1 MSTTATSGSSALSA
15 AATAAQTIA
24 AAQAAEQAAAQSIIS
39 GSTGSSVDVSALVTS
54 IVGAKTAGATATLSA
69 AATTDTNTLSAY
81 GTLQAALEAFQTGVT
96 ALANGSALGSFT
108 TNASGSGLTATTG
121 TGATAGSYQIAVTQV
136 ASQQALT
143 SAAFSPTAALGTGT
157 MTVSVGGSSM
167 SIAVTSANNTLSGIA
182 NAIMNS
188 SSNPGITATV
198 VTGTNGAHLVLTSS
212 NPGAANTINVA
223 VSGVANDNGL
233 SSLGVTSAQGT
244 NSLSLPSVSSATAT
258 LGSGSMNISVGGS
271 SMSIAVASTETL
283 SDVAAAINSSSSI
296 PGLTA
301 SIVTGTG
308 GTQQLVLK
316 STNTGTA
323 NAINVSVTGD
333 SNTGDTLNS
342 LGVVANQVSSISTTG
357 ASTITSGS
365 AANPWNQTTPA
376 EDTQYT
382 IDGTAGTSSTD
393 VITAIQGVTI
403 NATSAAIGTPAGTP
417 QTLTV
422 AQNTSGASSAITGF
436 VALYNTLVTTYGQV
450 AGFDSTQ
457 AAGSQGGPLLGN
469 STLNTIQNSLA
480 NIISSGV
487 KNGNSTISLASI
499 GITMNQ
505 DGTLTANT
513 TATNTTTTIAD
524 ALSTNLSGVA
534 ALFNTTTGIGAQLNN
549 ALTTFLDPNNG
560 QLANSVTAVKA
571 DQASIATQQGALA
584 TYTAQL
590 TNQYQAEFTALNSLM
605 ATTNNNSQ
613 YLTQLFGGA
622 NSAGAMASATNT

>member
-1 MSTTATSGSSALSA
+1 MSTTATSGSSGLSA

-54 IVGAKTAGATATLSA
+54 IVGAKTAGATATLSS
-69 AATTDTNTLSAY
+69 AATNDTNTLSAY

-96 ALANGSALGSFT
+96 ALANGSALGAYT
-108 TNASGSGLTATTG
+108 VTASGSGLTATTG
-121 TGATAGSYQIAVTQV
+121 TGATAGNYSIGVTQL

-143 SAAFSPTAALGTGT
+143 SSAFPPTAALGTGT
-157 MTVSVGGSSM
+157 MTISVGGQSM
-167 SIAVTSANNTLSGIA
+167 SLNITSANNTLSGIA
-182 NAIMNS
+182 NAITNS
-188 SSNPGITATV
+188 TTNPGITATV

-212 NPGAANTINVA
+212 NPGAANTINIA
-223 VSGVANDNGL
+223 VTGVANDNGL

-244 NSLSLPSVSSATAT
+244 NSLTLPAVSSSSAT
-258 LGSGSMNISVGGS
+258 LGTGTMNISAGGS
-271 SMSIAVASTETL
+271 TL
-283 SDVAAAINSSSSI
+283 SIPVGASDTLSSIAAAINASTSI

-301 SIVTGTG
+301 SVVTGSSG
-308 GTQQLVLK
+308 SQLVLK
-316 STNTGTA
+316 STTTGTA
-323 NAINVSVTGD
+323 NPINVAVTGD
-333 SNTGDTLNS
+333 SNTGDNLNS
-342 LGVVANQVSSISTTG
+342 LGVVANQVSNISATG
-357 ASTITSGS
+357 ASSITSGS
-365 AANPWNQTTPA
+365 AANPWTQTTAA

-403 NATSAAIGTPAGTP
+403 DATAAAIGSPAGTP
-417 QTLTV
+417 QTLSV
-422 AQNTSGASSAITGF
+422 ATNTTGASTAITGF
-436 VALYNTLVTTYGQV
+436 VALYNTLITTYGQV

-469 STLNTIQNSLA
+469 STLNTIQNTLA

-513 TATNTTTTIAD
+513 TASKTTTTLAD

-549 ALTTFLDPNNG
+549 TLTSFLATSGP
-560 QLANSVTAVKA
+560 LANSMAAVTA
-571 DQASIATQQGALA
+571 DQASIATQQATLA

-622 NSAGAMASATNT
+622 NSAGAYASASSE